1 MIYRLLANLN
11 YLFYFFCIFVIL
23 LILTYVIYKIF
34 IIDNDLFIL
43 NDKLNKIEME
53 IGNPSPLKSTS
64 DRNHAFNLTDII
76 MNEVFNNNEKQEK
89 TYCSDNKC
97 KIKKPDVNEIDIDE
111 VINIE
116 TVNPIT
122 TSLNTEEPI
131 FDLKKEVMNNDN
143 ESIISGEIQ
152 MTKKKLMKL
161 SLDKLKEKCN
171 DLNLSSE
178 GTKAQIVDRIYEELN
193 KDV

>member
-11 YLFYFFCIFVIL
+11 YLFYFFCIFVVL

-53 IGNPSPLKSTS
+53 IGNSSFVKSTS
-64 DRNHAFNLTDII
+64 DKNHTFNLTDII
-76 MNEVFNNNEKQEK
+76 MNEVFNNDKPEKS
-89 TYCSDNKC
+89 YCSDNKC
-97 KIKKPDVNEIDIDE
+97 KLKKPDVNEIDIDE

-116 TVNPIT
+116 TVNPIS

-131 FDLKKEVMNNDN
+131 FDLKKEVINDEN
-143 ESIISGEIQ
+143 
-152 MTKKKLMKL
+152 
-161 SLDKLKEKCN
+161 
-171 DLNLSSE
+171 
-178 GTKAQIVDRIYEELN
+178 LN
-193 KDV
+193 KKVNDEGYMEAPKEDTDQKPKVEEKKEETQADDSKFEVI